1 VEKMAKDTID
11 AIREAESAAEA
22 NEKEARKKAGE
33 TVQNAQAEA
42 EKYLSETAE
51 KAKAAAEEA
60 EKTRKAAEETMLQR
74 KQKETE
80 AEITLLKQKAKVR
93 MPEAVS
99 AIVKALTE

>member
-1 VEKMAKDTID
+1 MAKDTID
-11 AIREAESAAEA
+11 AIRDAESAAET

-33 TVQNAQAEA
+33 TVQNAQADA
-42 EKYLSETAE
+42 ERYVNDTAV

-60 EKTRKAAEETMLQR
+60 EKTRKAAEEAMMQR

-80 AEITLLKQKAKVR
+80 AEITLLRQNAKLR